1 MVTYSAKKMHR
12 EIIHDAKIPI
22 NRHYYK
28 KKDVVICERPQMTT
42 KRDVCYPILIQ
53 MFNLITFG
61 ILTFKF
67 LCHQKGDYFRRGYIA
82 CSFRH
87 YLLRF

>member
-28 KKDVVICERPQMTT
+28 KKTW
-42 KRDVCYPILIQ
+42 
-53 MFNLITFG
+53 
-61 ILTFKF
+61 
-67 LCHQKGDYFRRGYIA
+67 
-82 CSFRH
+82 SFVNDH
-87 YLLRF
+87 K